1 MPPKNLI
8 YVWWQGTFKWV
19 FRCNLVKVLRR
30 EDTVP
35 KFPGCPMRQ
44 YKNEVQVQV
53 IGMVDDVLQL
63 DCAGKYLLDMHW
75 TYSYKPTQKIK
86 YS

>member
-1 MPPKNLI
+1 M
-8 YVWWQGTFKWV
+8 
-19 FRCNLVKVLRR
+19 KVLRR

-44 YKNEVQVQV
+44 YKNEVQVPV

-63 DCAGKYLLDMHW
+63 DCAGKYLLDMH
-75 TYSYKPTQKIK
+75 
-86 YS
+86 